1 MKVKVF
7 ESGKY
12 PQGEFNAEKVKN
24 IFSKVVEP
32 IKAIFSH
39 TSKYKKGEAPIEIGS
54 FKDFT
59 IEEKGEKAI
68 VYGDVDFN
76 EKGNNYYK
84 DNILKG
90 VSVEIDKD
98 TDTLTKV
105 AILPIGINPAIQGAE
120 FQEMIVEFEEV
131 IEDSKDEPTPEEP
144 KEITIDEVIE
154 KFGNEYNITKK
165 EEVVVKTEEE
175 IREEIREE
183 VKKEFEAKYNAKKLK
198 DNFLEKNK
206 SKLTPTIKEFM
217 TDELLETIFEDSRT
231 LEFGENENYKVHEVI
246 EKLFDKLP
254 NINTEEFSKKV
265 EIKENDEEIDFMK
278 KAKEETLKR
287 YGN

>member
-7 ESGKY
+7 ESGNY

-24 IFSKVVEP
+24 IFSKVVKP

-39 TSKYKKGEAPIEIGS
+39 TSKYKQGENPIEIGS

-59 IEEKGEKAI
+59 IEEKGGKAI
-68 VYGDVDFN
+68 VYGNVDFN

-105 AILPIGINPAIQGAE
+105 AILPIGITPAVQGAE
-120 FQEMIVEFEEV
+120 FQEMIVEFEV
-131 IEDSKDEPTPEEP
+131 VKEDSKEEP
-144 KEITIDEVIE
+144 KEITIDEVIK

-165 EEVVVKTEEE
+165 EEVVVKTE
-175 IREEIREE
+175 EEIREE

-217 TDELLETIFEDSRT
+217 TDKFLETIFEDSRT

-265 EIKENDEEIDFMK
+265 EIKENDDEIDFMK

>member
-7 ESGKY
+7 ESGNY

-39 TSKYKKGEAPIEIGS
+39 TSKYKQGEAPIEIGS

-68 VYGDVDFN
+68 VYGNVDFN

-105 AILPIGINPAIQGAE
+105 AILPIGINPAVQGAE

-131 IEDSKDEPTPEEP
+131 IEDSKNEPTPEEP

-165 EEVVVKTEEE
+165 EEVVVKTE
-175 IREEIREE
+175 EEIREE

-265 EIKENDEEIDFMK
+265 EIKENDDEIDFMK

>member
-7 ESGKY
+7 ESGNY

-39 TSKYKKGEAPIEIGS
+39 TSKYKQGESPIEIGS

-68 VYGDVDFN
+68 VYGNVDFN

-105 AILPIGINPAIQGAE
+105 AILPIGITPAIQGAE
-120 FQEMIVEFEEV
+120 FQEMIVEFEV
-131 IEDSKDEPTPEEP
+131 VKEDSKDEPTPEEP
-144 KEITIDEVIE
+144 KEITIDEVIK

-165 EEVVVKTEEE
+165 EEVVVKTE
-175 IREEIREE
+175 EEIREE

-217 TDELLETIFEDSRT
+217 TDKLLETIFEDSRT

-265 EIKENDEEIDFMK
+265 EIKENDDEIDFMK

>member
-7 ESGKY
+7 ESGNY

-39 TSKYKKGEAPIEIGS
+39 TSKYKQGEDPIEIGS

-76 EKGNNYYK
+76 AKGNNYYK

-90 VSVEIDKD
+90 VSVEIDKN

-105 AILPIGINPAIQGAE
+105 AILPIGINPAVQGAE

-131 IEDSKDEPTPEEP
+131 IEDSKNELTPEEP

-165 EEVVVKTEEE
+165 EEVVVKTE
-175 IREEIREE
+175 EEIREE

>member
-7 ESGKY
+7 ESGNY

-39 TSKYKKGEAPIEIGS
+39 TSKYKQGEAPIEIGS

-68 VYGDVDFN
+68 VYGNVDFN

-105 AILPIGINPAIQGAE
+105 AILPIGITPAVQGAE
-120 FQEMIVEFEEV
+120 FQEMIVEFEV
-131 IEDSKDEPTPEEP
+131 VKEDSKDEPTPEEP

-175 IREEIREE
+175 IREE

-217 TDELLETIFEDSRT
+217 TDKFLETIFEDSRT

-265 EIKENDEEIDFMK
+265 EIKENDDEIDFMK

>member
-7 ESGKY
+7 ESGNY

-39 TSKYKKGEAPIEIGS
+39 TSKYKQGEAPIEIGS
-54 FKDFT
+54 FKDFI

-68 VYGDVDFN
+68 VYGNVDFN

-105 AILPIGINPAIQGAE
+105 AILPIGITPAVQGAE
-120 FQEMIVEFEEV
+120 FQEMIVEFEV
-131 IEDSKDEPTPEEP
+131 VKEDSKDKPTPEEP
-144 KEITIDEVIE
+144 KEITIDEVIA

-165 EEVVVKTEEE
+165 EEVVVKTE
-175 IREEIREE
+175 EEIREE

-217 TDELLETIFEDSRT
+217 TDKLLETIFEDSRT

>member
-7 ESGKY
+7 ESGNY

-39 TSKYKKGEAPIEIGS
+39 TSKYKQGEAPIEIGS

-59 IEEKGEKAI
+59 IEEKGEKAV
-68 VYGDVDFN
+68 VYGNIDFN

-105 AILPIGINPAIQGAE
+105 AILPIGINPAVQGAE

-175 IREEIREE
+175 IREE

-217 TDELLETIFEDSRT
+217 TDKFLETIFEDSRT

>member
-7 ESGKY
+7 ESGNY

-39 TSKYKKGEAPIEIGS
+39 TSKYKQGEAPIEIGS

-68 VYGDVDFN
+68 VYGNVDFN

-105 AILPIGINPAIQGAE
+105 AILPIGITPAVQGAE
-120 FQEMIVEFEEV
+120 FQEMIVEFEV
-131 IEDSKDEPTPEEP
+131 VKEDSKNEPTPEEP

-165 EEVVVKTEEE
+165 EKVVVKTE
-175 IREEIREE
+175 EEIREE

-217 TDELLETIFEDSRT
+217 TDKFLETIFEDSRT

-265 EIKENDEEIDFMK
+265 EIKENDDEIDFMK

>member
-7 ESGKY
+7 ESGNY

-39 TSKYKKGEAPIEIGS
+39 TSKYKQGEAPIEIGS

-68 VYGDVDFN
+68 VYGNIDFN

-105 AILPIGINPAIQGAE
+105 AILPIGINPAVQGAE
-120 FQEMIVEFEEV
+120 FQEMIVEFKEV
-131 IEDSKDEPTPEEP
+131 IEDSKNEPTPEEP

-154 KFGNEYNITKK
+154 NFGNEYNITKK
-165 EEVVVKTEEE
+165 EKVVVKTE
-175 IREEIREE
+175 EEIREE

>member
-7 ESGKY
+7 ESGNY

-39 TSKYKKGEAPIEIGS
+39 TSKYKQGEAPIEIGS

-68 VYGDVDFN
+68 VYGNVDFN

-105 AILPIGINPAIQGAE
+105 AILPIGINPAVQGAE

-175 IREEIREE
+175 IREE

-217 TDELLETIFEDSRT
+217 TDKFLETIFEDSRT

>member
-7 ESGKY
+7 ESGNY

-39 TSKYKKGEAPIEIGS
+39 TSKYKQGEAPIEIGS

-59 IEEKGEKAI
+59 IEEKGGKAI
-68 VYGDVDFN
+68 VYGNVDFN

-90 VSVEIDKD
+90 VSVEIDKN

-105 AILPIGINPAIQGAE
+105 AILPIGINPAVQGAE
-120 FQEMIVEFEEV
+120 FQEMIVEFKEV
-131 IEDSKDEPTPEEP
+131 IEDSKNEPTPEEP

-165 EEVVVKTEEE
+165 EKVVVKTE
-175 IREEIREE
+175 EEIREE

-217 TDELLETIFEDSRT
+217 TDKFLETIFEDSRT

-265 EIKENDEEIDFMK
+265 EIKENDDEIDFMK

>member
-7 ESGKY
+7 ESGNY

-39 TSKYKKGEAPIEIGS
+39 TSKYKQGEAPIEIGS
-54 FKDFT
+54 FKDFI

-68 VYGDVDFN
+68 VYGNVDFN

-105 AILPIGINPAIQGAE
+105 AILPIGITPAVQGAE
-120 FQEMIVEFEEV
+120 FQEMIVEFEV
-131 IEDSKDEPTPEEP
+131 VKEDSKEEP

-165 EEVVVKTEEE
+165 EEVVVKTE
-175 IREEIREE
+175 EEIREE

-217 TDELLETIFEDSRT
+217 TDKFLETIFEDSRT

-265 EIKENDEEIDFMK
+265 EIKENDDEIDFMK

>member
-7 ESGKY
+7 ESGNY

-39 TSKYKKGEAPIEIGS
+39 TSKYKQGEAPIEIGS

-68 VYGDVDFN
+68 VYGNVDFN

-105 AILPIGINPAIQGAE
+105 AILPIGITPAVQGAE
-120 FQEMIVEFEEV
+120 FQEMIVEFEV
-131 IEDSKDEPTPEEP
+131 VKEDSKEKPTPEEP

-165 EEVVVKTEEE
+165 EEVVVKTE
-175 IREEIREE
+175 EEIREE

-217 TDELLETIFEDSRT
+217 TDKFLETIFEDSRT

-265 EIKENDEEIDFMK
+265 EIKENDDEIDFMK

>member
-7 ESGKY
+7 ESGNY

-39 TSKYKKGEAPIEIGS
+39 TSKYKQGEAPIEIGS

-68 VYGDVDFN
+68 VYGNVDFN

-105 AILPIGINPAIQGAE
+105 AILPIGITPAVQGAE
-120 FQEMIVEFEEV
+120 FQEMIVEFEV
-131 IEDSKDEPTPEEP
+131 VKEDSKEEPTPEEP

-175 IREEIREE
+175 IREE

-217 TDELLETIFEDSRT
+217 TDKFLETIFEDSRT

-265 EIKENDEEIDFMK
+265 EIKENDDEIDFMK

>member
-7 ESGKY
+7 ESGNY

-39 TSKYKKGEAPIEIGS
+39 TSKYKQGEAPIEIGS

-59 IEEKGEKAI
+59 IEEKGEKAV
-68 VYGDVDFN
+68 VYGNIDFN

-105 AILPIGINPAIQGAE
+105 AILPIGINPAVQGAE

-175 IREEIREE
+175 IREE

-206 SKLTPTIKEFM
+206 SKLTPTLKEFM

>member
-7 ESGKY
+7 ESGNY

-39 TSKYKKGEAPIEIGS
+39 TSKYKQGEAPIEIGS

-59 IEEKGEKAI
+59 IEEKGEKAV
-68 VYGDVDFN
+68 VYGNIDFN

-105 AILPIGINPAIQGAE
+105 AILPIGINPAVQGAE

-154 KFGNEYNITKK
+154 KFGDEYNITKK
-165 EEVVVKTEEE
+165 EEVVVKTE
-175 IREEIREE
+175 EEIREE

-206 SKLTPTIKEFM
+206 SKLTPTLKEFM

>member
-1 MKVKVF
+1 M
-7 ESGKY
+7 
-12 PQGEFNAEKVKN
+12 
-24 IFSKVVEP
+24 
-32 IKAIFSH
+32 
-39 TSKYKKGEAPIEIGS
+39 
-54 FKDFT
+54 
-59 IEEKGEKAI
+59 
-68 VYGDVDFN
+68 
-76 EKGNNYYK
+76 
-84 DNILKG
+84 KG

-105 AILPIGINPAIQGAE
+105 AILPIGINPAVQGAE

-175 IREEIREE
+175 IREE

-206 SKLTPTIKEFM
+206 SKLTPTLKEFM

-231 LEFGENENYKVHEVI
+231 LEFGENENYKVHEVSQRRNI
-246 EKLFDKLP
+246 KKIWKLKIRR
-254 NINTEEFSKKV
+254 NKKWQK
-265 EIKENDEEIDFMK
+265 KELQKILM
-278 KAKEETLKR
+278 TLQ
-287 YGN
+287 N

>member
-7 ESGKY
+7 ESGNY

-39 TSKYKKGEAPIEIGS
+39 TSKYKQGEAPIEIGS

-59 IEEKGEKAI
+59 IEEKGEKVI

-105 AILPIGINPAIQGAE
+105 AILPIGITPAVQGAE
-120 FQEMIVEFEEV
+120 FQEMIVEFEV
-131 IEDSKDEPTPEEP
+131 LKEDSKEEP
-144 KEITIDEVIE
+144 KEITIDEVIK

-165 EEVVVKTEEE
+165 EEVVVKTE
-175 IREEIREE
+175 EEIREE

-217 TDELLETIFEDSRT
+217 TDKLLETIFEDSRT